1 MVKTVYKVA
10 AVDLVLLTLLYYVL
24 QDLAWRAYYAETPH
38 VPGSPYA
45 ASFSY
50 SILIRYFTMAGNMAG
65 STVSLTSPPTLD
77 WIQLLVLVLVAVN
90 GWFAYRAYRSRKSS
104 IDRGTSLGS
113 AGNP

>member
-1 MVKTVYKVA
+1 
-10 AVDLVLLTLLYYVL
+10 
-24 QDLAWRAYYAETPH
+24 
-38 VPGSPYA
+38 
-45 ASFSY
+45 
-50 SILIRYFTMAGNMAG
+50 MAG